1 MRFPARCAAALIA
14 LAAGSAQAHA
24 RLESSDPAPSST
36 LAAAPAAI
44 RLQFTEA
51 LEPAFSKIVLRDAA
65 GNDIQLPK
73 PVPDNASPAVLAVAL
88 PPLAGGGYR
97 VQWTAVARDGH
108 TTKGEFRFRVR

>member
-1 MRFPARCAAALIA
+1 MRFPARFAAALIA
-14 LAAGSAQAHA
+14 LAAGSAHAHA
-24 RLESSDPAPSST
+24 RLQSSDPAPSST
-36 LAAAPAAI
+36 LASPPHAI

-65 GNDIQLPK
+65 GNEVHLPK
-73 PVPDNASPAVLAVAL
+73 AVPDKASPAVLAVAL
-88 PPLAGGGYR
+88 PPLAAGGYR